1 MFGKRKFNELF
12 DEFDSFFNEI
22 KPTYYKVGP
31 NGYIFYY
38 DSKSTTSTTD
48 NNTNQLKKELDNAIL
63 EENFELAVELRDK
76 IKNLEKNGKEIKDLK
91 EKLSISITEENF
103 EESIKIR
110 DKIKNLIK

>member
-1 MFGKRKFNELF
+1 MFGKRKFNDLF

-22 KPTYYKVGP
+22 RPTYYKVGP
-31 NGYIFYY
+31 NGYVFYY
-38 DSKSTTSTTD
+38 DSKS
-48 NNTNQLKKELDNAIL
+48 NTKKDLDESISK
-63 EENFELAVELRDK
+63 EDFELSVKLRDK
-76 IKNLEKNGKEIKDLK
+76 IKTLEENGKEIKDLK

>member
-38 DSKSTTSTTD
+38 IRV
-48 NNTNQLKKELDNAIL
+48 QPEGAQP
-63 EENFELAVELRDK
+63 
-76 IKNLEKNGKEIKDLK
+76 KNGEY
-91 EKLSISITEENF
+91 EF
-103 EESIKIR
+103 
-110 DKIKNLIK
+110 